1 MIIGFRLW
9 EHRAVAVLC
18 LGEDSGVTEEGS
30 LGQRTDIR
38 TGPGGIS
45 RKQAVRK
52 LVGCA
57 CSKPSGRRKA
67 WRGGSWQSGLG
78 RAVSCL
84 MWLEPSERG
93 CSR

>member
-38 TGPGGIS
+38 IFELARGIS

-57 CSKPSGRRKA
+57 CPKPLRQKEGVREA
-67 WRGGSWQSGLG
+67 AGSRGLG
-78 RAVSCL
+78 GL
-84 MWLEPSERG
+84 
-93 CSR
+93 